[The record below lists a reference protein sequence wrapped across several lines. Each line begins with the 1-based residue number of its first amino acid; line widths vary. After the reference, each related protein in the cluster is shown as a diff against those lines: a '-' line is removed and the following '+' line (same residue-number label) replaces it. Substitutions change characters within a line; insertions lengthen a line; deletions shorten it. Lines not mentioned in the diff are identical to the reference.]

1 MYIPH
6 KNYRTCESYISEE
19 HETDPTFSHFAI
31 VLFSGDTEKETTF
44 SGELIAR
51 TLLHDF
57 GGFYAYSCDTVVD
70 FMYEWTRF
78 KQLHTHDFE
87 RIYTALYA
95 DYSPIENY
103 DKFSVIDNEGSTGS
117 DAENPVTVSMKQ
129 VTDDTVNSTGDAA
142 YIPQGQTITTGK
154 NEVNNTMT
162 EHTHGNIGVTKATD
176 MIFDEIKLR
185 VQNNMVNTICNMFA
199 EMELI

>member
-1 MYIPH
+1 M
-6 KNYRTCESYISEE
+6 
-19 HETDPTFSHFAI
+19 
-31 VLFSGDTEKETTF
+31 LFLGDTEKETTF

-57 GGFYAYSCDTVVD
+57 GGFFAYSCDTVVD
-70 FMYEWTRF
+70 FMYEWSRC

-103 DKFSVIDNEGSTGS
+103 DKYSVIENEGSTGS
-117 DAENPVTVSMKQ
+117 NAENPVTVSVSQ
-129 VTDDTVNSTGDAA
+129 VTDDTIATQTP
-142 YIPQGQTITTGK
+142 YLPQGQTVTTGK
-154 NEVNNTMT
+154 NEIEGTTT
-162 EHTHGNIGVTKATD
+162 EHTHGNIGVVKATD